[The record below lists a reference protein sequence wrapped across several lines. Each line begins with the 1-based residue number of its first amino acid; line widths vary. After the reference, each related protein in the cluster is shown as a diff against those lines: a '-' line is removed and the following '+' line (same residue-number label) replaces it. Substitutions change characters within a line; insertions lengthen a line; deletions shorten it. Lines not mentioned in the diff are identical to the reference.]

1 MIRCSETQP
10 LLARQDKDRR
20 GKEASNGKD
29 RARVCNGLQWGKQQQ
44 SSSRQAFDQH
54 QLRARRRRKFIESYD
69 RNGTSRAIDF
79 SLFSIRFTIRCSPRA
94 RANQMHICFTH
105 FPLAAP
111 FRPPTK
117 SAVECHGRSVLEAK
131 PKLSR
136 VANLFF
142 FSFSRAVER
151 RWKKGSVR
159 HDRRHT
165 LR

>member
-20 GKEASNGKD
+20 GKEASSNGKD

-94 RANQMHICFTH
+94 RAPIKCTFALHIS
-105 FPLAAP
+105 
-111 FRPPTK
+111 RPVSAPTK

-142 FSFSRAVER
+142 FPSLER
-151 RWKKGSVR
+151 LSGAGRKVPSAMIAGI
-159 HDRRHT
+159 H
-165 LR
+165 